1 MALLDIQE
9 KNDVVV
15 VYFRQ
20 AKILDES
27 TIRQIG
33 EEFKNLTIEA
43 AASRKLLLNFERVEF
58 MSSSMVGQIIRLN
71 KQCKQDKVRLKL
83 CGISPSIMEVF
94 NLMRLRK
101 VLEIHDDEEE
111 ALEAFGSGRRGW
123 FGRR

>member
-15 VYFRQ
+15 VNFKQ
-20 AKILDES
+20 VKILDEA

-43 AASRKLLLNFERVEF
+43 AADRKLLLNFERVEF
-58 MSSSMVGQIIRLN
+58 MSSSMIGQIIRLN
-71 KQCKQDKVRLKL
+71 KQCRNDKVRLKL
-83 CGISPSIMEVF
+83 CGISPGIMEVF
-94 NLMRLRK
+94 NLMRLHK
-101 VLEIHDDEEE
+101 VLEIHQDEEE
-111 ALEAFGSGRRGW
+111 ALEAFGPTRKGW